1 MEVEKTFHIHQINSM
16 TENLYDT
23 LGVGRQADTQEIK
36 KAYKKLAMKYHPDR
50 GGDQEQFKKISEA
63 YTILSD
69 QDKRKRYDQF
79 GTVDMSNMEMPDM
92 HDIFNSF
99 FGFGMPGMGGMPG
112 MHMPGMGGMHGMGG
126 MGRGAP
132 PSTRK
137 APGRHMQLEVTLEE
151 VMKGSTVPFRIH
163 RKKYHGSKT
172 CTGCNGQGQ
181 RIQQMSLG
189 IGIMTQSVVECTSC
203 QGSGSLYS
211 EKDITTS
218 EEIIQVPVPQGIPMG
233 NKLVIRGKADEYPGR
248 DTGDVVLS
256 VVYKKHAFYRPS
268 TKNPLDLEASI
279 PLSLSE
285 FLLGFE
291 KHVLLLDQTT
301 LAIHQPT
308 HTPLR
313 RILSG
318 PVEKVIPK
326 HGFSYKGHTGSLV
339 LRFEVHFPDPLPLE
353 ALSAFPA
360 LTTTTTT
367 TTNHPFLSSNRG
379 GTADHPTVH
388 LDRC

>member
-1 MEVEKTFHIHQINSM
+1 
-16 TENLYDT
+16 
-23 LGVGRQADTQEIK
+23 
-36 KAYKKLAMKYHPDR
+36 
-50 GGDQEQFKKISEA
+50 
-63 YTILSD
+63 
-69 QDKRKRYDQF
+69 
-79 GTVDMSNMEMPDM
+79 
-92 HDIFNSF
+92 
-99 FGFGMPGMGGMPG
+99 
-112 MHMPGMGGMHGMGG
+112 
-126 MGRGAP
+126 
-132 PSTRK
+132 
-137 APGRHMQLEVTLEE
+137 MQLEVTLEE

-256 VVYKKHAFYRPS
+256 VVYKKHVFYRPS

-360 LTTTTTT
+360 LTN
-367 TTNHPFLSSNRG
+367 TNPFLPSIGGRG